1 MKGAVARPC
10 KRFQNLSRSP
20 PSQSCNGHCGN
31 SSISMPLESLA
42 ELSHQEAE
50 TLWAQEALRRDS
62 ELDAYPASGRPSADV
77 LRDAFA
83 KLK

>member
-1 MKGAVARPC
+1 MSVSEIEAAALRLAPEDRAR
-10 KRFQNLSRSP
+10 LVELL
-20 PSQSCNGHCGN
+20 
-31 SSISMPLESLA
+31 LESLA

-62 ELDAYPASGRPSADV
+62 ELDAYPASGRPSAEV